1 MLLLIPF
8 GICFLELLSF
18 VNLFFLLNLF
28 LLSLLASLFSL
39 SLLLLILLIH
49 ASLLEHL
56 PNPPILL
63 LLVHLFLKLRL
74 ILHGRQLFF
83 VLRVKLFHAL
93 EQAGSALGVFVVQ
106 ACFVGVQAEVLL

>member
-18 VNLFFLLNLF
+18 VNLFFLPNLF
-28 LLSLLASLFSL
+28 LLCLLASL